1 MRAYTD
7 IGEGPWSDAIYRFT
21 DEASKY
27 FLFAWKKPCQIKHVL
42 AQPPL
47 FVQKTVV

>member
-7 IGEGPWSDAIYRFT
+7 VGEGPWSDVIYRFT

-27 FLFAWKKPCQIKHVL
+27 TRSTNFEAR
-42 AQPPL
+42 
-47 FVQKTVV
+47 